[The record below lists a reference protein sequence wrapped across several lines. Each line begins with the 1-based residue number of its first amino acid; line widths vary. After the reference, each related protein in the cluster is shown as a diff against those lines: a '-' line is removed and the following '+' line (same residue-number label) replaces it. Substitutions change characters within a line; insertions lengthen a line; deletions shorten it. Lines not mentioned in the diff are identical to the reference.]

1 MSLIVDGLTVKLY
14 TNLKKKEFFNVADSV
29 SFSVQN
35 GEVIAIVGES
45 GSGKSFLGLSL
56 MRLNPPYISEISS
69 GNIYVSYHQENSEKI
84 NIAKLKENK
93 LSDVRGRLISMI
105 FQDPNVSL
113 NPVIKIGDQI
123 IEAILAHKKMKK
135 KDAADI
141 AINYLELMRIDGK
154 ARFNSYPHELSGGM
168 RQRVMIAMAMV
179 LNPAVLVADEPTTAL
194 DVRTSLQVLALIE
207 KMRVEKNVSV
217 IFISHDLS
225 IARNISD
232 KTIVFYAG
240 QIMEYGKTEDII
252 NNPVHPYTISLIKS
266 VPALSKDYVPREK
279 LFVIPGSLSQNDFK
293 SGKCR
298 FYNRCFK
305 KTDECLNEISLLKLN
320 VKLNGERFARCINI
334 K

>member
-1 MSLIVDGLTVKLY
+1 MSLIIDDLTVKLY
-14 TNLKKKEFFNVADSV
+14 TDFKKKEFFNVADSV

-35 GEVIAIVGES
+35 GEIIAVVGES

-69 GNIYVSYHQENSEKI
+69 GSISISDSGGFEKVDI
-84 NIAKLKENK
+84 VKLKENQ
-93 LSDVRGRLISMI
+93 LSGVRGRLISMI

-113 NPVIKIGDQI
+113 NPVIKVGDQI

-135 KDAADI
+135 KDACDI
-141 AINYLELMRIDGK
+141 AIHYLELMRIDGK

-179 LNPAVLVADEPTTAL
+179 LEPAVLVADEPTTAL
-194 DVRTSLQVLALIE
+194 DVKTSLQVLALIE
-207 KMRVEKNVSV
+207 KMRFEKNVSV
-217 IFISHDLS
+217 LFITHDLS

-240 QIMEYGKTEDII
+240 QIMEYGLTEDII
-252 NNPVHPYTISLIKS
+252 NNPAHPYSISLTKS
-266 VPALSKDYVPREK
+266 VPGLSKDYAPRER
-279 LFVIPGSLSQNDFK
+279 LFVIPGSLSQSDFK

-298 FYNRCFK
+298 FYSRCFK
-305 KTDECLNEISLLKLN
+305 KTERCLNEIPLLKL
-320 VKLNGERFARCINI
+320 GSGRFARCVNI
-334 K
+334 

>member
-1 MSLIVDGLTVKLY
+1 MSLIIDNLTVRLY
-14 TNLKKKEFFNVADSV
+14 TDFKKKEFFNVADSV

-35 GEVIAIVGES
+35 GEIIAVVGES

-69 GNIYVSYHQENSEKI
+69 GSILISDSGGFEKVDI
-84 NIAKLKENK
+84 VKLKENQ
-93 LSDVRGRLISMI
+93 LSGVRGRLISMI

-154 ARFNSYPHELSGGM
+154 ALFNSYPHELSGGM

>member
-1 MSLIVDGLTVKLY
+1 MSLIIDNLTVKLY
-14 TNLKKKEFFNVADSV
+14 TNFKKKEFFNVADSV
-29 SFSVQN
+29 SFSIQN
-35 GEVIAIVGES
+35 GEIISVVGES

-69 GNIYVSYHQENSEKI
+69 GSILISDTDGFEKI
-84 NIAKLKENK
+84 DIVKLKENQ

-135 KDAADI
+135 KDASDV
-141 AINYLELMRIDGK
+141 AIHYLELMRIDGK

-179 LNPAVLVADEPTTAL
+179 LEPVVLVADEPTTAL
-194 DVRTSLQVLALIE
+194 DVKTSLQVLALIE
-207 KMRVEKNVSV
+207 KMRFEKNVSV
-217 IFISHDLS
+217 LFITHDLS

-240 QIMEYGKTEDII
+240 QIMEYGTTEDII
-252 NNPVHPYTISLIKS
+252 NSPLHPYSISLTKS
-266 VPALSKDYVPREK
+266 VPALSKDYAPRER
-279 LFVIPGSLSQNDFK
+279 LFVIPGSLSQSDFK
-293 SGKCR
+293 SEKCR

-305 KTDECLNEISLLKLN
+305 RSKDCLNEIPLLKLSS
-320 VKLNGERFARCINI
+320 ERFARCVNI
-334 K
+334 Q

>member
-1 MSLIVDGLTVKLY
+1 MSLIIDDLTVKLY
-14 TNLKKKEFFNVADSV
+14 TDFKKKEFFNVADSV

-35 GEVIAIVGES
+35 GEIIAVVGES

-69 GNIYVSYHQENSEKI
+69 GSISISDSGGFEKVDI
-84 NIAKLKENK
+84 VKLKENQ
-93 LSDVRGRLISMI
+93 LSGVRGRLISMI

-141 AINYLELMRIDGK
+141 AMYYLELMRIDGK

-168 RQRVMIAMAMV
+168 RQRIMIAMAMV

-194 DVRTSLQVLALIE
+194 DVKTSLQVLALIE
-207 KMRVEKNVSV
+207 KMRFEKNVSV

-298 FYNRCFK
+298 FYSRCFK
-305 KTDECLNEISLLKLN
+305 KTEECLNNISLLKLN
-320 VKLNGERFARCINI
+320 GERFVRCINI

>member
-1 MSLIVDGLTVKLY
+1 MSLIVDDLTVKLY
-14 TNLKKKEFFNVADSV
+14 TDFKKKEFFNVADSV

-35 GEVIAIVGES
+35 SEIIAIVGES

-69 GNIYVSYHQENSEKI
+69 GNIFVSDPENSEKI
-84 NIAKLKENK
+84 NIATLKENQ

-141 AINYLELMRIDGK
+141 AIHYLGLMRIDGK

-194 DVRTSLQVLALIE
+194 DVKTSLQVLALIE

-320 VKLNGERFARCINI
+320 GGRFVRCINI

>member
-1 MSLIVDGLTVKLY
+1 MSLIVDDLTVKLY
-14 TNLKKKEFFNVADSV
+14 TNFKKKEFFNVADSV

-35 GEVIAIVGES
+35 GEIIAIVGES

-69 GNIYVSYHQENSEKI
+69 GNIFVSSPENSEKI

-141 AINYLELMRIDGK
+141 AMYYLELMRIDGK

-168 RQRVMIAMAMV
+168 RQRIMIAMAMV

-194 DVRTSLQVLALIE
+194 DVKTSLQVLALIE

-298 FYNRCFK
+298 FYGRCFK
-305 KTDECLNEISLLKLN
+305 KTEECLNNISLLKLN
-320 VKLNGERFARCINI
+320 GERFVRCINI